1 MAVSEDDGIGWRC
14 YRQHEGK
21 GRRHGSRCHQ
31 IQRVDLDIQRLFW
44 ENESKNPETN
54 GLLSVA
60 RLSGHPLV
68 SCKNVA
74 YSQN

>member
-1 MAVSEDDGIGWRC
+1 MKAKDVAMAVDAIR
-14 YRQHEGK
+14 YRGLTLTFSAYLGK
-21 GRRHGSRCHQ
+21 TK
-31 IQRVDLDIQRLFW
+31 VKT
-44 ENESKNPETN
+44 NKTETN
-54 GLLSVA
+54 RLLSVA